1 MGRLIEEQA
10 VIDCLTNTAKYYELE
25 EADEWIKGIHYGLL
39 HGVDNIL
46 ENVPTVEA
54 IPRETV
60 FDFKVKLDKWMFHNH
75 EDVCGQ
81 RMIDIDYL
89 NGEIWELFQELGIVR
104 YDDDGNLIDEV
115 RGKNEQE

>member
-1 MGRLIEEQA
+1 MRLI
-10 VIDCLTNTAKYYELE
+10 D
-25 EADEWIKGIHYGLL
+25 ADEINMSDISPADGFSVYGSTAEDIELT
-39 HGVDNIL
+39 
-46 ENVPTVEA
+46 PTIDA

-60 FDFKVKLDKWMFHNH
+60 FDFKVKLDKWMFHNY

-89 NGEIWELFQELGIVR
+89 DGEIWELFQELGIVR

-115 RGKNEQE
+115 RGTNDNNN